1 MMNRLGF
8 SALIIMLLLL
18 TGCATLPSGRTT
30 SSAAPQGPRLPR
42 TTLAS
47 DLSIGYTIHGQQ
59 GSVNA
64 MVMSDGHSQTRLVV
78 LSPLGGTYLELIKR
92 GDKVAVSYPSRSV
105 SYQGTVTKGGAVATL
120 ASLVEWA
127 LSQELQPTLEG
138 ETRVFIEGHLRAKV
152 LPGGQQVS
160 YEQHELIGQVEIARS
175 IVLSLPDGSRFALEL
190 REPQLNE
197 PLPADA
203 FASSQSGLPVVPLDT
218 LERIL

>member
-1 MMNRLGF
+1 MPRLR
-8 SALIIMLLLL
+8 LLAFFCLAVLL
-18 TGCATLPSGRTT
+18 SGCASMPSGGSTT
-30 SSAAPQGPRLPR
+30 SVATQGPRLPR

-47 DLSIGYTIHGQQ
+47 DLSIGYTVHGQH
-59 GSVNA
+59 GSVNG
-64 MVMSDGHSQTRLVV
+64 MVVSDGLGQTRLVV

-92 GDKVAVSYPSRSV
+92 GDRVAVSYPSRSV

-138 ETRVFIEGHLRAKV
+138 ETRVFIEGHLRAKA

-160 YEQHELIGQVEIARS
+160 YDQHELIGQVEIARS
-175 IVLSLPDGSRFALEL
+175 IILSLPDGSRFVLEL

-203 FASSQSGLPVVPLDT
+203 FVSSQAGLPVVPLDT